1 MAVRVLVWEMSRGWM
16 TMGWVAVE
24 ISVLSGTL
32 VLRTAS
38 SPGQA
43 SENHLRGFLRI
54 LNSGCPSS
62 IWWIK
67 IFSREL
73 KTLIFFK
80 LLGRFYWARRWNDN
94 RIGELLQSHHWLCGR
109 EDKLCC
115 LSSSAPRRRATP
127 PRPPSPDSFPLKN
140 PHSLERNWT
149 QNWVLNGCLFYCL
162 LSFQRIYWDYSK
174 HWHQICF
181 QEKVTSKEG
190 SRYLL

>member
-80 LLGRFYWARRWNDN
+80 LLGRFYWARRWNVN

-127 PRPPSPDSFPLKN
+127 SPTPFTWFLPSEESPQPG
-140 PHSLERNWT
+140 EE
-149 QNWVLNGCLFYCL
+149 LNTKL
-162 LSFQRIYWDYSK
+162 
-174 HWHQICF
+174 
-181 QEKVTSKEG
+181 G
-190 SRYLL
+190 S